1 MTSEDSK
8 PKTIK
13 NWVILSI
20 LLSVTLIIIILY
32 LTTDT
37 ETLKELNSRTIRY
50 EFFIGAFCLNILY
63 WILWGARLQI
73 LSDAVNKSVHI
84 SWLES
89 TKIVIANL
97 FLAGI
102 TPSMAGGEP
111 VRIYL
116 LNKDGLSIG
125 ESTAAVLGERLI
137 DAIFILLCVPFAFF
151 IFRSRIHSDAL
162 QIGISVG
169 IIVFAVGLLLFAYG
183 LKNPKKIK
191 DLLLFFNKKLSRFS
205 KKKDDEKDSLVLRIN
220 REVDRFHCGMVFFLR
235 EGKGAFLKATIV
247 SVLFW
252 STGFLIPSMILLG
265 LGFNPFFIESYAAQ
279 VLLLVIVM
287 MPTTPGSSGVCE
299 IGVTG
304 LYSVLIGTNLIGV
317 FVLIFRLITFHMNL
331 IAGGI
336 FQYKIFKSIA
346 SFSFDTIKQKS

>member
-1 MTSEDSK
+1 MASENSQ

-20 LLSVTLIIIILY
+20 LLSVSLIIIILY

-37 ETLKELNSRTIRY
+37 ETLKELNSRSIRY
-50 EFFIGAFCLNILY
+50 EFFVCAFALNVLY
-63 WILWGARLQI
+63 WVFWGVRLQI

-84 SWLES
+84 SWWES

-116 LNKDGLSIG
+116 LNKDGLSVG
-125 ESTAAVLGERLI
+125 EATAAVLGERLI

-151 IFRSRIHSDAL
+151 VFRSRIHSDAL

-169 IIVFAVGLLLFAYG
+169 IIVFVIGLLLFAYG
-183 LKNPKKIK
+183 LKNPTKIK
-191 DLLLFFNKKLSRFS
+191 ELLLFINKKLNRIL
-205 KKKDDEKDSLVLRIN
+205 KKKSEEKDALVNRIN
-220 REVDRFHCGMVFFLR
+220 REVDRFHSGMVFFLG
-235 EGKGAFLKATIV
+235 EGKKAFLKATVV
-247 SVLFW
+247 SVIFW

-265 LGFNPFFIESYAAQ
+265 LGFEPFFIESYAAQ
-279 VLLLVIVM
+279 VLLLVIIM

-304 LYSVLIGTNLIGV
+304 LYSLLIGTHLIGV

-336 FQYKIFKSIA
+336 FQYKIFKSIT
-346 SFSFDTIKQKS
+346 SFSFNSIKRQ